1 MRIVLLFFVLTA
13 PFVFAGCDK
22 LNGDPVKF
30 ADSYDSSAWPATFGL
45 GRVALAREIDS
56 LNIDV
61 RPDGEGLPEGSG
73 TVLQGKYIYIAKC
86 AICHGHTGTEGPY
99 AKLVGIFHESDSIQ
113 RGEKTIGNYWPYAS
127 TLYDYINRAMPYNT
141 PGTLTSEEV
150 YSITA
155 FLLYRNNIIDS
166 TIVMDARTLPKVIM
180 PAQKLF
186 IDDDRTGGS
195 EIR

>member
-150 YSITA
+150 Y
-155 FLLYRNNIIDS
+155 NIIDS